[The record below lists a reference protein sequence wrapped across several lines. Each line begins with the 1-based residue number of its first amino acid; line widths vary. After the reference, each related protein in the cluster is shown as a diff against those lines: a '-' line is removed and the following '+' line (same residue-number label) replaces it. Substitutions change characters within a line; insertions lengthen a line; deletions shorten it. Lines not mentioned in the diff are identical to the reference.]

1 MKHESGPG
9 RQMDTKRTL
18 ALILVAGIAVRL
30 VLAPLFSFNIDITYW
45 MKVFN
50 LIDSGSNLYGM
61 DGYYYAPVWG
71 YVLGLMDW
79 LAHLFG
85 VTEYGTLVPDMYPY
99 MGRDY
104 SISEYVTSIGFN
116 VMVKFPLILSDIA
129 TGYLLYGFVKRI
141 ADEKK
146 ALIACA
152 LWMLCPLTILESSV
166 HGMFDTM
173 SAMFMLMA
181 FIAAYDRRYI
191 LAGAVYS
198 LAILTKFFP
207 IFLIFLMFAI
217 VFRNEGISNNA
228 FRKTGAAIASAVI
241 TMIIVELPAIVHG
254 QFWDSLNFLLVR
266 VGLSAGLMDSIMGPL
281 AYVLV
286 ALFVLAVCGLIH
298 YLCRV
303 RPDIIT
309 SRFIDI
315 TRGERERIVRKFLK
329 IAAIVLTVLIVIYA
343 VITTLMEDSF
353 DIVNRGGVGL
363 AEAVENDEPGVK
375 DCARTNFTALVESY
389 RARGGKAPIRAVIL
403 GCTHY
408 PFVLSVF
415 KETLEELRRDPAYRG
430 LLADDLVFV
439 DPAVY
444 TAIQCF
450 SALKKDG
457 LLNAGGGAED
467 RVKAFMS
474 VGKNGPL
481 SYAEKYGRSVGQ
493 ADIGTM
499 IVPMTRKTMTPESV
513 KRLAELLPASAA
525 AIFP

>member
-1 MKHESGPG
+1 
-9 RQMDTKRTL
+9 
-18 ALILVAGIAVRL
+18 
-30 VLAPLFSFNIDITYW
+30 
-45 MKVFN
+45 
-50 LIDSGSNLYGM
+50 
-61 DGYYYAPVWG
+61 
-71 YVLGLMDW
+71 
-79 LAHLFG
+79 
-85 VTEYGTLVPDMYPY
+85 
-99 MGRDY
+99 
-104 SISEYVTSIGFN
+104 
-116 VMVKFPLILSDIA
+116 
-129 TGYLLYGFVKRI
+129 
-141 ADEKK
+141 
-146 ALIACA
+146 
-152 LWMLCPLTILESSV
+152 
-166 HGMFDTM
+166 
-173 SAMFMLMA
+173 MFMLMA

-353 DIVNRGGVGL
+353 DIVNIFQTIAQRIVL
-363 AEAVENDEPGVK
+363 LLSAYTLLLEAYV
-375 DCARTNFTALVESY
+375 AYRYLFTEKE
-389 RARGGKAPIRAVIL
+389 GDAPLMTAFMLSSVLIFLWPPSPQYVVVVIPAMILYAVIVHPRFTKPL
-403 GCTHY
+403 I
-408 PFVLSVF
+408 
-415 KETLEELRRDPAYRG
+415 
-430 LLADDLVFV
+430 LLASSMALYDLVLAGPSSLFSL
-439 DPAVY
+439 AVY
-444 TAIQCF
+444 TDIISLSSIMPMVEFITSYIGPIPTIAPFMAVFGGFAYAC
-450 SALKKDG
+450 
-457 LLNAGGGAED
+457 LLYSLYYWYTH
-467 RVKAFMS
+467 RKV
-474 VGKNGPL
+474 VG
-481 SYAEKYGRSVGQ
+481 
-493 ADIGTM
+493 
-499 IVPMTRKTMTPESV
+499 
-513 KRLAELLPASAA
+513 
-525 AIFP
+525 